1 MGPVFTDAEFRRKLS
16 LAELREGTL
25 CDKQHTARNNLTQKL
40 GVALVKNI
48 ALPNKLLVVM
58 INLRFTTELL
68 LSRAKFLSNQSKFG
82 YGLFSVLNRSEY

>member
-1 MGPVFTDAEFRRKLS
+1 MF
-16 LAELREGTL
+16 
-25 CDKQHTARNNLTQKL
+25 DKCHTARNNLTQKL

>member
-1 MGPVFTDAEFRRKLS
+1 MFGKR
-16 LAELREGTL
+16 
-25 CDKQHTARNNLTQKL
+25 HTARNNLTQKL

-68 LSRAKFLSNQSKFG
+68 LSRAKSLSNQSKFG
-82 YGLFSVLNRSEY
+82 YGLSSVLNRSEY